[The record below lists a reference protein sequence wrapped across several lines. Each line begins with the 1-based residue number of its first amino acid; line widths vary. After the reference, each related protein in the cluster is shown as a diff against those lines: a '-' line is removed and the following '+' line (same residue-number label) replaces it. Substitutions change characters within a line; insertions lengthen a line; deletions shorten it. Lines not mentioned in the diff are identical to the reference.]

1 MKRASRQT
9 SALSSDNRRTSSGNV
24 ACLKATTDVPS
35 VKFVP
40 SRVVTQFASGAATPA
55 CYTALSFRACR
66 GARVLRTGLLPR
78 RARNLSGLL

>member
-9 SALSSDNRRTSSGNV
+9 SALSSDNRRTSSGNI

-40 SRVVTQFASGAATPA
+40 DRAERVESCRYFAYGWPEISVK
-55 CYTALSFRACR
+55 
-66 GARVLRTGLLPR
+66 AR
-78 RARNLSGLL
+78 